1 MESTG
6 GRACDDDPA
15 GGFLVPWLDTLTGE
29 ARVGAPVTSIPNKSD
44 PRHQDLRCVE
54 GCSILYRRVF
64 RAAL

>member
-29 ARVGAPVTSIPNKSD
+29 APVGAHVTSIPNKSD
-44 PRHQDLRCVE
+44 PATRT
-54 GCSILYRRVF
+54 GGAWRVF
-64 RAAL
+64 NHRRPRTDPKL